1 MLEIFA
7 VPYFAIS
14 GVIGWVIFEPFFRR
28 GESESFT
35 LVNIT
40 TTDLL
45 AVTIPISLIFLC
57 AGWILPENIMS
68 LPIQLVVIATAM
80 LFAVLA
86 LILGLFLLPDNA
98 SISFFKRMAVVGIIT
113 PIGILLTLGWIGL
126 LIWAGAHSMLYLAPS
141 SIAIAAMC
149 SGLRILGRWVCRV
162 GTAPADTATDPPV

>member
-98 SISFFKRMAVVGIIT
+98 SVSFFKRMAVVGIIT

-149 SGLRILGRWVCRV
+149 SGLRILGRWVCGV